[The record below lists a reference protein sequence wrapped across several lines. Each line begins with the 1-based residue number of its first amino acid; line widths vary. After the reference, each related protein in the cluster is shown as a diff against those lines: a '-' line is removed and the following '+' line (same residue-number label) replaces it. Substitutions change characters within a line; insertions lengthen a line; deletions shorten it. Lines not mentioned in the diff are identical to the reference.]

1 VTVTDAL
8 PWALLWAVS
17 LVMVASG
24 AMKLADPSAT
34 ADTLDRLSAPGGMV
48 TARLLGLAEVGVGL
62 AVLAVGGRGLAALV
76 GVLYLG
82 FAGIVIAARSKGLP
96 TCGCFGSRSA
106 PPRIGHVIVNALSA
120 VVAFVA
126 AAGPNAPE
134 PVADGLGDLSG
145 AGAVVVGVA
154 VLVGA
159 IGLIVF
165 DTSGSSVP

>member
-1 VTVTDAL
+1 MTVTDTLLSAS
-8 PWALLWAVS
+8 LWAVS

-24 AMKLADPSAT
+24 AMKLTDPSAT
-34 ADTLDRLSAPGGMV
+34 ADTLDRLSLPGGVV
-48 TARLLGLAEVGVGL
+48 TARLLGLAELGVGL
-62 AVLAVGGRGLAALV
+62 AVLVVGGRGLAALV
-76 GVLYLG
+76 GVLYLA

-120 VVAFVA
+120 IVAFIA
-126 AAGPNAPE
+126 AAGPDAPE

-159 IGLIVF
+159 IGLIAF
-165 DTSGSSVP
+165 DTSGSSRP